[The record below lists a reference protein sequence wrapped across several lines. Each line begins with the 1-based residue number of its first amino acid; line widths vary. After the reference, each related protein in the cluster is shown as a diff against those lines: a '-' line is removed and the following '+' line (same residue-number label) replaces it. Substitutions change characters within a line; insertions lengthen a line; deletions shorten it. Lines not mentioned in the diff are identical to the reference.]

1 MRKYNHN
8 ISERANESLKKREE
22 VVRSQR
28 CVLAIVFIII
38 VSLGILLGTGMSVLA
53 SAKEDPAS
61 YNKYYKSIRVEAGDT
76 LWSIAD
82 EYIMD
87 LNINKT
93 DYIAEICELNHID
106 ADEINA
112 GQYIVVSYYSKE
124 IK

>member
-8 ISERANESLKKREE
+8 ISERANESLSKREA

-28 CVLAIVFIII
+28 RILAVVIIII

-61 YNKYYKSIRVEAGDT
+61 YNKYYKSIQVEAGDT
-76 LWSIAD
+76 LWTIAD

-87 LNINKT
+87 LNIDKV

-112 GQYIVVSYYSKE
+112 GQYIVVSYYSQEVK
-124 IK
+124 